1 MDRSRTDNRQI
12 IEDRE
17 RIESRW
23 TEDGDMMQQRMNR
36 RKAKMEDR

>member
-17 RIESRW
+17 RIVSRW
-23 TEDGDMMQQRMNR
+23 TEDGEMIQQRMNR
-36 RKAKMEDR
+36 RRAKN